1 MTLAWFERG
10 ILVGAAQEVLIKNY
24 AHFIIYAAMAIRSSH
39 GCHLYLYTLDQ
50 ACLPAAHQITFPAP
64 GQAQLGDEINTFRL
78 LTNWGTEKMA
88 AFLAIIFKYIFSSE
102 K

>member
-1 MTLAWFERG
+1 MEVYL
-10 ILVGAAQEVLIKNY
+10 GAALEVLIKNY

-64 GQAQLGDEINTFRL
+64 GQAQLGEEINSLRQRQNGCHF
-78 LTNWGTEKMA
+78 A
-88 AFLAIIFKYIFSSE
+88 DYIFKFIFCFLISINYI
-102 K
+102 